1 MFQTTNLSGFGS
13 GAAGVACTPNTIVVV
28 SGETLIGNM
37 TQQGGLAKAFDGITA
52 QDTANSAALS
62 SGVGT
67 AGVDWGSGVTKLID
81 KVEIWSCS
89 DNGLDSSEPATLEV
103 KLQGS
108 TDNFSSSNVTL
119 HTESV
124 AANVVA
130 STKLT
135 LDPLDDATTAYR
147 YHRIEF
153 ADGAGTTICA
163 EITFYECA

>member
-1 MFQTTNLSGFGS
+1 MFTNTNLIGFGS
-13 GAAGVACTPNTIVVV
+13 GGAAGCTANTIVVV
-28 SGETLIGNM
+28 GGETLIGNM
-37 TQQGGLAKAFDGITA
+37 TEQSGLAAAFDA
-52 QDTANSAALS
+52 DTTKTSGECAALA

-81 KVEIWSCS
+81 KVEIWDSS
-89 DNGLDSSEPATLEV
+89 DNGLDSGEPATLEV

-130 STKLT
+130 TNKVT

-153 ADGAGTTICA
+153 ADGAGTTLVA